1 MGCAMPQPPLSP
13 RERSLASFCRFSAIA
28 YFAAALGCAAWPA
41 FPDTALLGIVAAA
54 LLTAMGAACL
64 VTASR
69 PRELRPAL
77 WPVIG
82 AQFVALTLSV
92 FRLGTPGA
100 KVVSLAAGS
109 LLLLTLFIYRSA
121 APGIR
126 REAAPAAPKEPE
138 APPAPV
144 ALGIKKAN

>member
-1 MGCAMPQPPLSP
+1 MPQPPLSS

-28 YFAAALGCAAWPA
+28 YFAAAVGCAAWPV
-41 FPDTALLGIVAAA
+41 FPDSALLGVVAAT

-77 WPVIG
+77 WPVIA
-82 AQFVALTLSV
+82 AQLVALVLSV

-100 KVVSLAAGS
+100 KVLSLVAGS
-109 LLLLTLFIYRSA
+109 LFLLTLFIYRSA

-126 REAAPAAPKEPE
+126 RDAAQAAPKEPE
-138 APPAPV
+138 ATPAPV